1 MKKMQITNSNK
12 RKNYSDLLI
21 KIRMSNN
28 YSKIIK
34 KITNKQKMYSLIN
47 NKLKMGTQIIMI

>member
-1 MKKMQITNSNK
+1 MQITNSNK